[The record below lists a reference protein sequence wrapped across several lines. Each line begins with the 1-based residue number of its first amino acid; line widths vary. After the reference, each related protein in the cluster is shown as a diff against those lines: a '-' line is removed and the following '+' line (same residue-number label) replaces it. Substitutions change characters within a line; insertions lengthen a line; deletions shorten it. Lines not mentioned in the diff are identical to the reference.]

1 MRIGIDIGGSHIGV
15 GLVDENGNIIIKREK
30 DLLKKESLNLETTI
44 TNTIIEYI
52 NEIMIEE
59 SLNINQIKFIGIAYP
74 ASLRNGK
81 IGKSTNLNF
90 LEGENIK
97 ESIKKNFNIPVYIK
111 NDAKCAAICEKKY
124 GSLKEY
130 SNCVFLTIGTGI
142 GGAAFINYTL
152 LSTTQ
157 NDLFKIGH
165 ITIQKDGIECKCG
178 KRGCFEQ
185 YASITALKRE
195 VKDKY
200 NINEELTGISLYEF
214 IIQNIQDEKM
224 KKIVNEY
231 VENICIGLSNIVKL
245 FEPEAISIGGSF
257 AYYENIFL
265 EALEKKLKENQML
278 SGDNCP
284 KILIATYKNDA
295 GIIGAANIV

>member
-1 MRIGIDIGGSHIGV
+1 MKIGIDIGGSHIGV

-30 DLLKKESLNLETTI
+30 DLLKKESLNLETAVTY
-44 TNTIIEYI
+44 TIIEYI
-52 NEIMIEE
+52 NEIIIEE

-142 GGAAFINYTL
+142 GGAAFINNTL

-165 ITIQKDGIECKCG
+165 ITIQKNGIECKCG
-178 KRGCFEQ
+178 KKGCFEQ
-185 YASITALKRE
+185 YASITSLKRE
-195 VKDKY
+195 VKDEY

-214 IIQNIQDEKM
+214 IIQNMQDEKM

-231 VENICIGLSNIVKL
+231 VENICIGLSNIIKL

-265 EALEKKLKENQML
+265 EVLEKKLKENQMV
-278 SGDNCP
+278 SVDNCP

>member
-15 GLVDENGNIIIKREK
+15 GVVDGNGNITIKREK
-30 DLLKKESLNLETTI
+30 DLLKKEQLDLK
-44 TNTIIEYI
+44 NTIVETIIQYI
-52 NEIMIEE
+52 NEIMFEKN
-59 SLNINQIKFIGIAYP
+59 LNINEIEYIGIAYP

-81 IGKSTNLNF
+81 IGKSTNLSF

-97 ESIKKNFNIPVYIK
+97 ESIKEKFNIPVYIK

-142 GGAAFINYTL
+142 GGVAFINDTM

-178 KRGCFEQ
+178 KKGCFEQ
-185 YASITALKRE
+185 YASITSLKKA
-195 VKDKY
+195 VIKNY
-200 NINEELTGISLYEF
+200 SINKQLTGKELYNF
-214 IIQNIQDEKM
+214 ITEKLQDEKIE
-224 KKIVNEY
+224 KIINEY
-231 VENICIGLSNIVKL
+231 IENLNIGLSSIINL
-245 FEPEAISIGGSF
+245 FEPEAIAIGGSF
-257 AYYENIFL
+257 AYYKDIFFGK
-265 EALEKKLKENQML
+265 LEKKLKENQIRF
-278 SGDNCP
+278 GDNCP
-284 KILIATYKNDA
+284 KLLIATHKNDA

>member
-1 MRIGIDIGGSHIGV
+1 MKIGIDIGGSHIGV

-30 DLLKKESLNLETTI
+30 DLLKKESLNLETAVTY
-44 TNTIIEYI
+44 TIIEYI
-52 NEIMIEE
+52 NEIIIEE

-97 ESIKKNFNIPVYIK
+97 ENIKQNFNIPVYIK

-142 GGAAFINYTL
+142 GGAAFINNTL

-165 ITIQKDGIECKCG
+165 ITIQKNGIECKCG
-178 KRGCFEQ
+178 KKGCFEQ
-185 YASITALKRE
+185 YASITSLKRE
-195 VKDKY
+195 VKDEY

-214 IIQNIQDEKM
+214 IIQNMQDEKM

-231 VENICIGLSNIVKL
+231 VENICIGLSNIIKL

-265 EALEKKLKENQML
+265 EVLEKKLKENQMV

>member
-30 DLLKKESLNLETTI
+30 DLVKKENLDIE
-44 TNTIIEYI
+44 TIIIDTVIQYI
-52 NEIMIEE
+52 DKIMFEK
-59 SLNINQIKFIGIAYP
+59 SLNINKIKFIGIAYP

-81 IGKSTNLNF
+81 IGKSTNLGF
-90 LEGENIK
+90 VEGEKIK
-97 ESIKKNFNIPVYIK
+97 ETIKQHFNIPVYIK

-142 GGAAFINYTL
+142 GGAAFINDTL

-165 ITIQKDGIECKCG
+165 ITIKKDGIECKCG
-178 KRGCFEQ
+178 KKGCFEQ
-185 YASITALKRE
+185 YASITSLKRE

-200 NINEELTGISLYEF
+200 NINEELTGIKLYKL
-214 IIQNIQDEKM
+214 INDNIQDEKM
-224 KKIVNEY
+224 KKIEKEY
-231 VENICIGLSNIVKL
+231 IENICIGLSNIIKL

-265 EALEKKLKENQML
+265 EALEEKLKQNQMV

-284 KILIATYKNDA
+284 KLLIATYKNDA